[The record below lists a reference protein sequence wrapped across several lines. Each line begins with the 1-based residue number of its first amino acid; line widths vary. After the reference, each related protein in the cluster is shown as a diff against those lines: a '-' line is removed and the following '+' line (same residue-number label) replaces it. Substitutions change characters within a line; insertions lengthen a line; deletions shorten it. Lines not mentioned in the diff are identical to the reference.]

1 MENQNERS
9 KESLELQ
16 EYIKT
21 KAEAETKVQ
30 NEQETLRKSFK

>member
-1 MENQNERS
+1 MENSNERS
-9 KESLELQ
+9 KESLDLQ

>member
-9 KESLELQ
+9 KESLDLQ

-30 NEQETLRKSFK
+30 NEQETLRKSFI